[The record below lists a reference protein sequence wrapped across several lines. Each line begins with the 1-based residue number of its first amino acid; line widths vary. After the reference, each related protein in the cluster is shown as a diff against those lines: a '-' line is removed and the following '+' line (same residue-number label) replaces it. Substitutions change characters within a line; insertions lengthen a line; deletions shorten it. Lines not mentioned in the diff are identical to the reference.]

1 MAKFDLNDD
10 GVVVIVGSGAG
21 GGTLGNELAQKGI
34 KVVILEAGPRVELQD
49 FINNEWESFT
59 QLAWKDMRTTSGSW
73 RVAKDFA
80 NLPAW
85 IVKSVGGSTVHWAG
99 ASLRFDEHEFRVKT
113 TYGNLPGA
121 NLLDWPITL
130 AEMEPWYAKAEDKMG
145 VTRTNNIPG
154 LPGNNNFKVMEAGA
168 RKLGYQEVHTGRMAI
183 NSEPRDGRGSCQQ
196 IGFCFQGCK
205 SGAKWST
212 LYTEIPK
219 GEATG
224 NLEVRPA
231 SMALKIEHDAA
242 GKVTGVVY
250 ADEAGKTQ
258 RQKARIVA
266 VAGNSIESPRLLLN
280 SASSAFPDG
289 LANSSGQVG
298 RNYMRHMTGSVY
310 AVFDKSVHMYRGTTM
325 AGIIRDEAKHNP
337 SRGFMGGYEMETLS
351 LGLPF
356 MAAFLNPGAWG
367 RPFTSAMEGYPR
379 MAGMWLVGEDMP
391 QETNRI
397 TLDPKAKDTFGLP
410 VASVHYDDH
419 PNDIAMRDHAY
430 KQGAAVYEAV
440 GATVTYPTT
449 PYPEHPQSRHQPHER
464 QGQGRCREQVRPD
477 PRRQESVRLGRQPV
491 HQRRGLQSDADHRGA
506 CHPAGGP
513 YRRRHAAKGNLA
525 LHQIAHP
532 ECAGGVFGVGVLK
545 AEPVDGRCAIRP
557 RPASAPDH
565 RDNPVWPPQLS
576 TDRSGRNSA
585 AAMRNY
591 ALRRNGRELR
601 CAGMTGISRDSCPAC
616 SRFPPAYP
624 RTPSP
629 AGSMCNGHR
638 CGAIWS
644 AIHSHVEAGERTTG
658 TLASLPTFL

>member
-21 GGTLGNELAQKGI
+21 GGTLGNELAQKGV

-59 QLAWKDMRTTSGSW
+59 QLAWTDMRTTSGNW

-99 ASLRFDEHEFRVKT
+99 ASLRFDEHEFRIKSA
-113 TYGNLPGA
+113 YGSVPGA

-154 LPGNNNFKVMEAGA
+154 LPGSNNFKVMEAGA
-168 RKLGYQEVHTGRMAI
+168 KKLGYKEVHTGRMAI

-219 GEATG
+219 GEETG
-224 NLEVRPA
+224 KLEVRPG
-231 SMALKIEHDAA
+231 SMATHIEHDKA

-250 ADEAGKTQ
+250 VDAGGKTQ

-266 VAGNSIESPRLLLN
+266 VAGNSLESPRLLLN
-280 SASSAFPDG
+280 SASATFPNG

-310 AVFDKSVHMYRGTTM
+310 GVFDQPVHMYRGTTM
-325 AGIIRDEAKHNP
+325 AGIVRDEAAPNTK
-337 SRGFMGGYEMETLS
+337 RGFVGGYELETLS

-356 MAAFLNPGAWG
+356 MAAFLNPGSWG
-367 RPFTSAMEGYPR
+367 RELTSALDGYEN
-379 MAGMWLVGEDMP
+379 MAGMWIVGEDMP

-397 TLDPKAKDTFGLP
+397 TLSDQKDKWGLP
-410 VASVHYDDH
+410 VVDVHFDDH
-419 PNDIAMRDHAY
+419 PNDIAMRNHAY
-430 KQGAAVYEAV
+430 GQGKALYEAV
-440 GATVTYPTT
+440 GATRTFPTP
-449 PYPEHPQSRHQPHER
+449 PYPSTHNLGTNRMSANARDGVVNSH
-464 QGQGRCREQVRPD
+464 GQTHD
-477 PRRQESVRLGRQPV
+477 IKNLFI
-491 HQRRGLQSDADHRGA
+491 SDGSQFTTGGA
-506 CHPAGGP
+506 ENPT
-513 YRRRHAAKGNLA
+513 LTIVT
-525 LHQIAHP
+525 L
-532 ECAGGVFGVGVLK
+532 
-545 AEPVDGRCAIRP
+545 AIRQ
-557 RPASAPDH
+557 ADYIADQMKS
-565 RDNPVWPPQLS
+565 N
-576 TDRSGRNSA
+576 T
-585 AAMRNY
+585 
-591 ALRRNGRELR
+591 
-601 CAGMTGISRDSCPAC
+601 I
-616 SRFPPAYP
+616 
-624 RTPSP
+624 
-629 AGSMCNGHR
+629 
-638 CGAIWS
+638 
-644 AIHSHVEAGERTTG
+644 
-658 TLASLPTFL
+658 